1 MTTPTTAPTPK
12 SPAHTVGLLLLHV
25 GTAAWIGY
33 GAFKKAVEFNPLLLP
48 PPIRDTLMAVVNAT
62 SIDAGVFFEWALR
75 AIIGAEVFI
84 ALAILLTRWARQI
97 AILTL
102 GFFCIIL
109 LIAMVQAG
117 LKDGLK
123 EALTGSCGCFGEAG
137 LPASVM
143 LLVDG
148 ILLAS
153 AIVLVRADSVRGRV
167 PLWLPAIVGLV
178 AVFAVVKPTVE
189 NPDAVGGG
197 ASTSGQGSNQ
207 GGGGDTGAAGVAPAT
222 GIGSPWPSAPAKYEV
237 TYFPKWA
244 EWIGKPFRDQKLA
257 LAIERPLPDDIEK
270 GDWIVVFSRPDCEN
284 CQALYREHF
293 AEPRKERV
301 LKVSIL
307 DTTGKTLPMPCE
319 GCESTQLFRVRAGEQ
334 GRTPNYMITAPSL
347 IRLKDGIVTA
357 YCSDAEKADE
367 LERVLSPGGPAAGST
382 ASTEASPTDETSTV
396 PPQPAAAA
404 WPGVPAKLEPFYIAE
419 FGAATGKPLSDNP
432 FARLIS
438 GKLPDDFLKG
448 RWIIVFYREDCD
460 HCHEMLMTYFTGKL
474 PVRTLAIAIP
484 DTDPAAALD
493 NPCDECVKMSLVKGP
508 NYVIG
513 TPVVLA
519 IQDGVVECVV
529 DNAEDIALLEGCL
542 KFPAR

>member
-1 MTTPTTAPTPK
+1 MI
-12 SPAHTVGLLLLHV
+12 GLLLLHV

-33 GAFKKAVEFNPLLLP
+33 GAVMKAVEFNPLLLP
-48 PPIRDTLMAVVNAT
+48 PPIRDTLMWVVQKT
-62 SIDAGVFFEWALR
+62 SIDANLFFEWALR

-84 ALAILLTRWARQI
+84 ALAVLLTRWARQI
-97 AILTL
+97 AVLTL
-102 GFFCIIL
+102 AFFCVIL

-117 LKDGLK
+117 LKDGIK
-123 EALTGSCGCFGEAG
+123 EALSGSCGCFGEAG

-148 ILLAS
+148 LLLAS
-153 AIVLVRADSVRGRV
+153 AIFLVKPAMMAPTGLRGRV
-167 PLWLPAIVGLV
+167 PVWLPAIAGVIAMV
-178 AVFAVVKPTVE
+178 AVVKPEVPNTE
-189 NPDAVGGG
+189 GTQPTPPAI
-197 ASTSGQGSNQ
+197 AST
-207 GGGGDTGAAGVAPAT
+207 A
-222 GIGSPWPSAPAKYEV
+222 WPDAPAKYEV
-237 TYFPKWA
+237 TYFQKWA

-257 LAIERPLPDDIEK
+257 LAIERPMPADLEQ
-270 GDWIVVFSRPDCEN
+270 GDWLVVFSRPDCDT

-293 AEPRKERV
+293 AAPRAERV

-307 DTTGKTLPMPCE
+307 DTVGAPLPMPCE
-319 GCESTQLFRVRAGEQ
+319 GCVSTQLYRVRAGQ
-334 GRTPNYMITAPSL
+334 GGKSPNYMISAPTL
-347 IRLKDGIVTA
+347 LRLKDGIVTA
-357 YCSDAEKADE
+357 VCSDVDKKDE
-367 LERVLSPGGPAAGST
+367 LAKVLGGDAAAAPTTNQASDTSAPTATTPPTTPA
-382 ASTEASPTDETSTV
+382 PT
-396 PPQPAAAA
+396 AAA

-419 FGAATGKPLSDNP
+419 FGNAVGKPLADNP

-438 GKLPDDFLKG
+438 GTLPADFLKG

-474 PVRTLAIAIP
+474 PVRTLALAIP
-484 DTDPAAALD
+484 DTDPASALD

-529 DNAEDIALLEGCL
+529 DNAEDIAALEGCL